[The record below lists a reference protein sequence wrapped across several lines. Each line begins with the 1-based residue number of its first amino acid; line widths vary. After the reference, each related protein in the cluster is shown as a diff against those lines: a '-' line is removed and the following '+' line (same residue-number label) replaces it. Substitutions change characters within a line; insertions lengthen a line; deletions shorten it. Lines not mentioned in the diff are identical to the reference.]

1 MRTRMTAWIGGCA
14 VVFCAALTSAQ
25 EPPPA
30 EYVQAMQSILAAVQT
45 FGAFSEADAESQDFE
60 AAAAA
65 ATSAKTAFEYVRE
78 FWSDPS
84 TDAGQLAEA
93 GWAAALS
100 AEVAADFASAEG
112 VTFAAG
118 EMSET
123 CMPCHTAHRE
133 QAEDGSFV
141 IK

>member
-1 MRTRMTAWIGGCA
+1 MLFCPAFTA
-14 VVFCAALTSAQ
+14 AQ

-30 EYVQAMQSILAAVQT
+30 EYVQAMQSILAAVQA
-45 FGAFSEADAESQDFE
+45 FGEFSEADAESQDFE

-65 ATSAKTAFEYVRE
+65 ATSAKTAFEYIRE

-100 AEVAADFASAEG
+100 AEVAADFVSAEG

-118 EMSET
+118 EMGET
-123 CMPCHTAHRE
+123 CMPCHSAHRD
-133 QAEDGSFV
+133 QLEDGSFV